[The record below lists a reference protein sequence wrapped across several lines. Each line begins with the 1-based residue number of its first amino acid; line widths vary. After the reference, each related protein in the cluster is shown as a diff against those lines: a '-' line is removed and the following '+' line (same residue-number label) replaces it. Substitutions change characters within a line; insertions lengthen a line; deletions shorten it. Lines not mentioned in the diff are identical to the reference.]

1 MWSKK
6 KKKKMTFTSLKN
18 RTSSHFP
25 THSTI
30 VRNYPWLE
38 LIGGAGV
45 NDDSIGRLNF
55 DGLRDV
61 FKLFIVPSDGVFA
74 VVSDGLTCA
83 VTQQT

>member
-1 MWSKK
+1 M
-6 KKKKMTFTSLKN
+6 
-18 RTSSHFP
+18 
-25 THSTI
+25 
-30 VRNYPWLE
+30 
-38 LIGGAGV
+38 

>member
-1 MWSKK
+1 MK
-6 KKKKMTFTSLKN
+6 FTSLKY
-18 RTSSHFP
+18 RKSSYFS

-38 LIGGAGV
+38 LIGRAGV
-45 NDDSIGRLNF
+45 NYDSVARLNF

-74 VVSDGLTCA
+74 VVSEGLSCA